1 MYRKSVFFK
10 LITPIFISAWLMIS
24 VGSPSQKVSASTHE
38 NALFRVYLT
47 FEDGPTDAYT
57 PQILDILAQYN
68 AKATFFVNGY
78 QIAGREYILQ
88 RIVREGHAIGNHLWE
103 EEGHYAGYP
112 SEDIYASYIQT
123 EEAIRNA
130 VGSELAR
137 YDAQT
142 KMYRQPGGGG
152 TPFPALGG
160 EQVITY
166 NWNVSG
172 NDCGSNINFE
182 SEVSFDDQVIRNML
196 GEPNPDPIS
205 YFNIYEHGDGVV
217 VVLHDIN
224 RVTGRVL
231 PEVLDELSA
240 AGATFEALP
249 RSWDSVGTMPVVLGA
264 PPYGSEG
271 VEGSS
276 IVGYTQGT
284 IRIRTAP
291 SLEADTLIGNIP
303 PETALTLIGRTE
315 GWYQVSYEGQI
326 GWAHMGYVRA
336 VGPIPSLPRIG
347 T

>member
-1 MYRKSVFFK
+1 MYHKNQLLKWFVPL
-10 LITPIFISAWLMIS
+10 LIAALLIVTN
-24 VGSPSQKVSASTHE
+24 GSTVSASSNE
-38 NALFRVYLT
+38 SALFRVYLT

-57 PQILDILAQYN
+57 PQILDILADYN

-78 QIAGREYILQ
+78 QIPGREYILQ
-88 RIVREGHAIGNHLWE
+88 RIIREGHTIGNHLWE
-103 EEGHYAGYP
+103 EENNYAGFP
-112 SEDIYASYIQT
+112 DENIYASYIQT

-130 VGSELAR
+130 LGPELPH
-137 YDAQT
+137 YNAQV

-152 TPFPALGG
+152 TPFPAFGG

-182 SEVSFDDQVIRNML
+182 SDVSFDDQVVRNML

-224 RVTGRVL
+224 RVTGRIL
-231 PEVLDELSA
+231 PVVLDELSA

-249 RSWDSVGTMPVVLGA
+249 RPWDSVGTMPIILGSL
-264 PPYGSEG
+264 PIDTGG
-271 VEGSS
+271 VQGAT

-284 IRIRTAP
+284 IRIRTGP
-291 SLEADTLIGNIP
+291 SLEADTLFGNIP
-303 PETALTLIGRTE
+303 SETALTLTGRTDE
-315 GWYQVSYEGQI
+315 WYQVNYQGQI
-326 GWAHMGYVRA
+326 GWAHQGYVRA
-336 VGPIPSLPRIG
+336 VGPIPSLPRIE
-347 T
+347 